1 MHVAAMSGVAAEP
14 EIGPPAGHV
23 YQGGM
28 HVSAMH
34 AGGMHVGG
42 MSGLGTER
50 EVAPPTAPGHM
61 YPGDVYFFSPN
72 SYVVCLPRAGK
83 QQRQLQV
90 RLVS

>member
-34 AGGMHVGG
+34 VGG

-50 EVAPPTAPGHM
+50 EVGPPTAPGHM

-83 QQRQLQV
+83 QHRQLQV
-90 RLVS
+90 SLVS